1 MFFTNP
7 KRPTFAKAMLLKFR
21 PPPRRQTI
29 KTMAS
34 FTDEEFSKILI
45 PVGQKNLEKDPVV
58 NQIFGKVSKD
68 DIPLI
73 EYVALLYD
81 MKSPMRL
88 KIPDIVERKEE
99 CAEVAGL
106 KGDNT
111 HIFDLSD
118 DKLLGYI
125 NVYLKHQSSKIW
137 AILAANEEVL
147 WQYQQ
152 ELLTPIVNFKND
164 KDKLQALEIKSKLMG
179 ECDAIIKR
187 IEAYEEKLF
196 GDNQLKKDK
205 IINYTPESIAN
216 V

>member
-1 MFFTNP
+1 
-7 KRPTFAKAMLLKFR
+7 
-21 PPPRRQTI
+21 
-29 KTMAS
+29 MAS
-34 FTDEEFSKILI
+34 FTDEEFSKIAI
-45 PVGQKNLEKDPVV
+45 SVGQKNLEKDPVV

-99 CAEVAGL
+99 CAEMAGL

>member
-1 MFFTNP
+1 
-7 KRPTFAKAMLLKFR
+7 
-21 PPPRRQTI
+21 
-29 KTMAS
+29 MAS
-34 FTDEEFSKILI
+34 FTEEEFSKIAI
-45 PVGQKNLEKDPVV
+45 PVESNSLEKNAIVK
-58 NQIFGKVSKD
+58 QIFGKVSKE

-73 EYVALLYD
+73 KYVALLYD

-99 CAEVAGL
+99 CAEMAEL

-118 DKLLGYI
+118 DKVLGYI

-187 IEAYEEKLF
+187 IEAYEDKLF
-196 GDNQLKKDK
+196 GDNKEKKDK

-216 V
+216 L

>member
-1 MFFTNP
+1 
-7 KRPTFAKAMLLKFR
+7 
-21 PPPRRQTI
+21 
-29 KTMAS
+29 MAS

-45 PVGQKNLEKDPVV
+45 PVEGTNLEKNKIV

-73 EYVALLYD
+73 KYVALMYD

-88 KIPDIVERKEE
+88 KIPDIAERKEE
-99 CAEVAGL
+99 CAEMAEL
-106 KGDNT
+106 KGDNS

-118 DKLLGYI
+118 DKVLGYI

-152 ELLTPIVNFKND
+152 ELLNPIVNFKND
-164 KDKLQALEIKSKLMG
+164 KDKLQALEIKAKMMN
-179 ECDAIIKR
+179 ECDSIIKR
-187 IEAYEEKLF
+187 IEAYEDKLF
-196 GDNQLKKDK
+196 GDNKEKKDK
-205 IINYTPESIAN
+205 IINFTPESIAN
-216 V
+216 L

>member
-1 MFFTNP
+1 M
-7 KRPTFAKAMLLKFR
+7 RLKFR

-29 KTMAS
+29 IIMAS
-34 FTDEEFSKILI
+34 FTDEEFSRIAI
-45 PVGQKNLEKDPVV
+45 PIGQKTLEKDPVV

-99 CAEVAGL
+99 CAEMAGL
-106 KGDNT
+106 KGDNS

-152 ELLTPIVNFKND
+152 ELLTPITNFKND

-187 IEAYEEKLF
+187 VEAYEEKLF